1 MRPFNCENGFR
12 FEVYNEVT
20 ILLVSYCYIINIE
33 LVQDASLRY
42 NIGWVAISIIIT
54 NFIVNLINVIIDT
67 VYQIKELLIKLYKMI
82 RCKNNNKE

>member
-1 MRPFNCENGFR
+1 VRPFNCENGFR

>member
-67 VYQIKELLIKLYKMI
+67 VYQIKELLIKLYNMI
-82 RCKNNNKE
+82 RCKKNNKE